1 MADKNALN
9 NKIKVLTKLFSV
21 GCNTEKQLQE
31 LKMEDILSIPGIT
44 VPEMKEITELQKQIK
59 NKTLFSYL
67 GGVTDGNT
75 ESE

>member
-9 NKIKVLTKLFSV
+9 NKMKVLSKLFSA

-31 LKMEDILSIPGIT
+31 LKIEDILSIPGIT
-44 VPEMKEITELQKQIK
+44 VQEMKEITELQKQVK

-75 ESE
+75 ES